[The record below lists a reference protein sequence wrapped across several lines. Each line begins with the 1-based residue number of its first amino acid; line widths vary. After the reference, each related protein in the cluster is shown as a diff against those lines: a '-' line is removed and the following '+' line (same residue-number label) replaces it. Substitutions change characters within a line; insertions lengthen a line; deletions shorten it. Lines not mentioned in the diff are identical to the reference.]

1 LGLTSLLRVDAALAG
16 AQVDDQ
22 VIRAESNVINRAQAT
37 QAYIFFAVDNG
48 SLNLPGLLTGKAG
61 VGLALVEAA
70 DRPRW
75 LAQILSAGLLVM
87 D

>member
-1 LGLTSLLRVDAALAG
+1 MDAAIAG
-16 AQVDDQ
+16 VPLDDQ
-22 VIRAESNVINRAQAT
+22 VSRAESAVISRARAT
-37 QAYIFFAVDNG
+37 QGYTFFAVDNG

-75 LAQILSAGLLVM
+75 LAQILSAGLLLLE
-87 D
+87 